1 MTQKDY
7 ILRIA
12 EDVGRALAQII
23 YHKEI
28 QDYQGALS
36 LIDELFKQTVGAGS
50 GFLHAISEETLLAML
65 TLLGVLNVE
74 KALLIATLLKAEG
87 DIYED
92 QDNPEAAYESYL
104 KSLNLFLEILMRD
117 DNLHDLRVSPEVEDL
132 LGKLEAYE
140 LPPNTRRL
148 LFQLY
153 VCTFVRGMVG
163 KDTIWSQEGD
173 NQLLRPRRRP
183 MLVF

>member
-23 YHKEI
+23 YHQEI
-28 QDYQGALS
+28 RDYQGALT

-50 GFLHAISEETLLAML
+50 GFIHAISEETLLAML
-65 TLLGVLNVE
+65 SILGILNIE

-92 QDNPEAAYESYL
+92 QSNPDAAYDSYL
-104 KSLNLFLEILMRD
+104 KSLNLFLEILLRD
-117 DNLHDLRVSPEVEDL
+117 DNLHDLHVFPQVEDL

-140 LPPNTRRL
+140 LPLNTRRL
-148 LFQLY
+148 L
-153 VCTFVRGMVG
+153 
-163 KDTIWSQEGD
+163 SQYYEQIGE
-173 NQLLRPRRRP
+173 
-183 MLVF
+183 

>member
-65 TLLGVLNVE
+65 TLLGVLNLE

-92 QDNPEAAYESYL
+92 QGNPEAAYESYL
-104 KSLNLFLEILMRD
+104 KSLNLFLEILLCD
-117 DNLHDLRVSPEVEDL
+117 DNLHDLHVSTEVEDL

-140 LPPNTRRL
+140 LPLDTRRL
-148 LFQLY
+148 L
-153 VCTFVRGMVG
+153 
-163 KDTIWSQEGD
+163 SQYHE
-173 NQLLRPRRRP
+173 QRRAY
-183 MLVF
+183 

>member
-104 KSLNLFLEILMRD
+104 KSLNLFLEILLCD
-117 DNLHDLRVSPEVEDL
+117 DNLHDLRVSSEVEDL

-140 LPPNTRRL
+140 LPQNTRRL

-153 VCTFVRGMVG
+153 LCAFVREDGG
-163 KDTIWSQEGD
+163 KGYHVVS
-173 NQLLRPRRRP
+173 RR
-183 MLVF
+183 

>member
-7 ILRIA
+7 ILRMA

-23 YHKEI
+23 SHKEI
-28 QDYQGALS
+28 HNYQGALS

-74 KALLIATLLKAEG
+74 KALLVATLLKAEG
-87 DIYED
+87 DIYQD
-92 QDNPEAAYESYL
+92 QGSPEAAYESYL
-104 KSLNLFLEILMRD
+104 TSLNLFLEILMRD
-117 DNLHDLRVSPEVEDL
+117 DNLHDIRVSPQVEDL

-148 LFQLY
+148 LFQVY
-153 VCTFVRGMVG
+153 VCTFL
-163 KDTIWSQEGD
+163 K
-173 NQLLRPRRRP
+173 
-183 MLVF
+183 

>member
-12 EDVGRALAQII
+12 EVVGRALAQII

-36 LIDELFKQTVGAGS
+36 LIDELFKQTVRAGS

-65 TLLGVLNVE
+65 TLVGVLNVE
-74 KALLIATLLKAEG
+74 KALLVATLLKAEG

-92 QDNPEAAYESYL
+92 QDSPDESYESYL
-104 KSLNLFLEILMRD
+104 KSLNLFLEILLCD
-117 DNLHDLRVSPEVEDL
+117 DNLHDLHVSPEVEDL

-140 LPPNTRRL
+140 LPLHTRRL
-148 LFQLY
+148 LSQLY
-153 VCTFVRGMVG
+153 V
-163 KDTIWSQEGD
+163 
-173 NQLLRPRRRP
+173 
-183 MLVF
+183 

>member
-50 GFLHAISEETLLAML
+50 GFIHAISEETLLAML

-87 DIYED
+87 DTYED
-92 QDNPEAAYESYL
+92 QGNPEAAYESYL
-104 KSLNLFLEILMRD
+104 TSLNLFLEILMRD
-117 DNLHDLRVSPEVEDL
+117 DNLHDLRVSPQVEDL

-148 LFQLY
+148 LFHLY
-153 VCTFVRGMVG
+153 VCTFVRGDDG
-163 KDTIWSQEGD
+163 KGHYVVS
-173 NQLLRPRRRP
+173 RR
-183 MLVF
+183 

>member
-1 MTQKDY
+1 MTQEDY

-28 QDYQGALS
+28 RDYQGSLS

-50 GFLHAISEETLLAML
+50 GFIHVISEETLLAML

-74 KALLIATLLKAEG
+74 KALLVATLLKAEG

-92 QDNPEAAYESYL
+92 QGDPEAAYESYL
-104 KSLNLFLEILMRD
+104 KSLNLFLEILLRD
-117 DNLHDLRVSPEVEDL
+117 DHLHDLRVTPEVEDL

-140 LPPNTRRL
+140 LPQNTRRL

-153 VCTFVRGMVG
+153 VCTFV
-163 KDTIWSQEGD
+163 KGD
-173 NQLLRPRRRP
+173 GRKGHQYFEQRREN
-183 MLVF
+183 

>member
-36 LIDELFKQTVGAGS
+36 LIDELFKQTMGAGS

-74 KALLIATLLKAEG
+74 KALLIATLLKAEE

-92 QDNPEAAYESYL
+92 QDNPEAAYDSYL
-104 KSLNLFLEILMRD
+104 KSLTLFLEILLCD
-117 DNLHDLRVSPEVEDL
+117 DNLHDLRVSTEVEDL
-132 LGKLEAYE
+132 LGKLDAYE
-140 LPPNTRRL
+140 LPERTRRRL
-148 LFQLY
+148 LQLY
-153 VCTFVRGMVG
+153 LCAFV
-163 KDTIWSQEGD
+163 K
-173 NQLLRPRRRP
+173 
-183 MLVF
+183 

>member
-7 ILRIA
+7 ILRVA

-23 YHKEI
+23 YHEEI

-50 GFLHAISEETLLAML
+50 SFIHAISEETVLTML
-65 TLLGVLNVE
+65 TLLGILDVE

-92 QDNPEAAYESYL
+92 QGNPDAAYFSYL
-104 KSLNLFLEILMRD
+104 KSVNLFLEIVLRD
-117 DNLHDLRVSPEVEDL
+117 DNLHDLRCSSEIEDL

-140 LPPNTRRL
+140 LPLNTRRL

-153 VCTFVRGMVG
+153 LCAFL
-163 KDTIWSQEGD
+163 K
-173 NQLLRPRRRP
+173 
-183 MLVF
+183 

>member
-1 MTQKDY
+1 MIQKDY

-12 EDVGRALAQII
+12 EDVGRALAHII

-36 LIDELFKQTVGAGS
+36 LIEDLFKQTLGAGS

-65 TLLGVLNVE
+65 TLFGVLNLE

-92 QDNPEAAYESYL
+92 QSNPEAAYESYR
-104 KSLNLFLEILMRD
+104 KSLNLFLEILLCD
-117 DNLHDLRVSPEVEDL
+117 DNLHALRVSPEVEDL
-132 LGKLEAYE
+132 LGKLEVYK
-140 LPPNTRRL
+140 LPLHTRRL

-153 VCTFVRGMVG
+153 VCTFVRRDGRKGYYVV
-163 KDTIWSQEGD
+163 S
-173 NQLLRPRRRP
+173 RR
-183 MLVF
+183 

>member
-92 QDNPEAAYESYL
+92 QGNPEAAYESYL

-132 LGKLEAYE
+132 LSKLEAYE
-140 LPPNTRRL
+140 LPLNTRRL
-148 LFQLY
+148 LFQVY
-153 VCTFVRGMVG
+153 VCTFL
-163 KDTIWSQEGD
+163 K
-173 NQLLRPRRRP
+173 
-183 MLVF
+183 

>member
-23 YHKEI
+23 YHEEI

-36 LIDELFKQTVGAGS
+36 LIDELFKQTVGMGS
-50 GFLHAISEETLLAML
+50 GFIHAISEETLLTML
-65 TLLGVLNVE
+65 TLLGILDVE
-74 KALLIATLLKAEG
+74 KALMIATLLKAEG

-92 QDNPEAAYESYL
+92 QGNPDKAYYSYL
-104 KSLNLFLEILMRD
+104 KSVNLFLEIVLRD
-117 DNLHDLRVSPEVEDL
+117 DNLHDLRCSSEIEDL

-140 LPPNTRRL
+140 LPLNTRRL

-153 VCTFVRGMVG
+153 LCAF
-163 KDTIWSQEGD
+163 
-173 NQLLRPRRRP
+173 LLERKGS
-183 MLVF
+183 

>member
-12 EDVGRALAQII
+12 EDVGQALAQII
-23 YHKEI
+23 YHKKM

-50 GFLHAISEETLLAML
+50 GFIHAISEETLLTML
-65 TLLGVLNVE
+65 TLYGLLDVE

-92 QDNPEAAYESYL
+92 QGNADEAYDSYL
-104 KSLNLFLEILMRD
+104 TSLNLFLEILLCD
-117 DNLHDLRVSPEVEDL
+117 DHLHDLRVSPEIVDL
-132 LGKLEAYE
+132 LDKLEAYE
-140 LPPNTRRL
+140 LPLHTKRL
-148 LFQLY
+148 LFPYLLFLY
-153 VCTFVRGMVG
+153 
-163 KDTIWSQEGD
+163 SEQ
-173 NQLLRPRRRP
+173 RRE
-183 MLVF
+183 